1 MTLTKFKKLPERM
14 PKNPKV
20 GDLFLDGKDMIAQK
34 IKKDKGDSICY
45 YQVISVKGNNIEYMV
60 RYDKLK

>member
-1 MTLTKFKKLPERM
+1 MILTKFKKIPEEM

-20 GDLFLDGKDMIAQK
+20 GDLFLEGEDMVAQK
-34 IKKDKGDSICY
+34 IKKNKGDSICY
-45 YQVISVKGNNIEYMV
+45 YQIISVKGNNVEYMV